1 MVLETLSSMRYPAQF
16 LDRLKAHFRIS
27 EVIGKRI
34 SIKRAG
40 REFHSLCPFHN
51 EKTPSFTINDD
62 KGFYHC
68 FGCGAHGDVIGFL
81 KDYEKISY
89 RDAIERLARE
99 AGIALP
105 ELTPRMQEEMERSD
119 RLYEVTDLAAQW
131 FTQQLRRTTGSA
143 ALDYLKRRGVQEETI
158 TQFRLG
164 FAPHIRTGLK
174 DALMQKG
181 VSEALLKEAGLLTAP
196 DEGSTYDKFRG
207 RVIFPI
213 RDSSGRVIAFGG
225 RLMEAHENA
234 PKYLNSPETPIF
246 KKGFVLYNSDQAR
259 REAANTNMLIVA
271 EGYMDVIMLAQ
282 AGFKAAVAPLGT
294 AVTPEHIQI
303 LWRMV
308 DTPTF
313 CLDGDRA
320 GERAMQR
327 VAELALP
334 LIKPGKSVR
343 FAVLPEGEDPD
354 SLVLKEGKKAMKR
367 VLEKASP
374 LVDVIWHQHYAS
386 KQITTPEERA
396 GAERGLFQV
405 IAGIQDASVQNF
417 YKQDMK
423 ERLWQAQSSRKVAQI
438 KNSKPAPV
446 MRKSGNL
453 GIRGSADARTMC
465 ERMIL
470 ALAIHFPTLLE
481 EGRVIHAL
489 EACELKGVEMDLVT
503 AILHIHTHGEMNR
516 STLWASIE
524 AEGYSAPAN
533 DILAK
538 SRLTLPKLLFS
549 ATEEEAYPVACE
561 ALNQILERREFI
573 LLTEEFASTQRAML
587 QPEYASEERLQSLKS
602 ELEQRHVSMGYAGV
616 KEG

>member
-1 MVLETLSSMRYPAQF
+1 MRYPPQF

-34 SIKRAG
+34 SVKRAG
-40 REFHSLCPFHN
+40 REFHALCPFHN

-119 RLYEVTDLAAQW
+119 RIYEVMDAAAQW
-131 FTQQLRRTTGSA
+131 FTQQLRRTTGSS
-143 ALDYLKRRGVQEETI
+143 ALDYLKQRGVQEDTI

-164 FAPHIRTGLK
+164 YAPNHRTGLK

-181 VSEALLKEAGLLTAP
+181 IPEALLKEAGLLTSP
-196 DEGSTYDKFRG
+196 DEGASYDKFRG
-207 RVIFPI
+207 RVMFPI

-225 RLMEAHENA
+225 RLMEAHDNA

-246 KKGFVLYNSDQAR
+246 KKGMVLYNSDQAR
-259 REAANTNMLIVA
+259 REASNKGMLIIA
-271 EGYMDVIMLAQ
+271 EGYMDVIMLVQ
-282 AGFKAAVAPLGT
+282 GGFKAAVAPLGT
-294 AVTPEHIQI
+294 AVTPEHLQI

-327 VAELALP
+327 VAEMALP
-334 LIKPGKSVR
+334 MIKPGKSVR
-343 FAVLPEGEDPD
+343 FAILPEGEDPD
-354 SLVLKEGKKAMKR
+354 SLILKEGAKAMDR
-367 VLEKASP
+367 VIVQAAP
-374 LVDVIWHQHYAS
+374 LVDVVWHQHYAS

-405 IAGIQDASVQNF
+405 IGAIQDASVQNF
-417 YKQDMK
+417 YKQEMK
-423 ERLWQAQSSRKVAQI
+423 ERLWNAQSTRKTTQNN
-438 KNSKPAPV
+438 KNTRQKQSAPP
-446 MRKSGNL
+446 RKSGNL
-453 GIRGSADARTMC
+453 GIRSGMDAKSAC

-470 ALAIHFPTLLE
+470 AIAIHFPTLLE

-489 EACELKGVEMDLVT
+489 EASDLKGVEMDLVT
-503 AILHIHTHGEMNR
+503 AILHMHTNGEMNR

-524 AEGYSAPAN
+524 SEGYSATAN
-533 DILAK
+533 DILSK
-538 SRLTLPKLLFS
+538 SRLTLPKLLFNAS
-549 ATEEEAYPVACE
+549 EEEAYPIACE
-561 ALNQILERREFI
+561 ALGQILERREFI
-573 LLTEEFASTQRAML
+573 LLTEEFATTQRAML
-587 QPEYASEERLQSLKS
+587 QPEHTNDERLQSLKS
-602 ELEQRHVSMGYAGV
+602 ELEQRHVAMGYAGV